1 MGLFGRFKK
10 LDSSLQRGLDNG
22 FARVFGGEVVPT
34 EIDEV
39 LKQYAEE
46 SVMTDAQ
53 GQRLAPSYFQ
63 VLVSTRDYASLTE
76 SRPRLAEEMGDRLSR
91 FIRNQGWRTNEPVT
105 VHLSAHDGLHS
116 GQMRADARFDVPH
129 TDNPSAVNVAI
140 GEDAAGSSGA
150 TPHRNPDGG
159 YEDSYPRAAA
169 EDGHPEWPSSH
180 PGERSLM
187 SQDYDAPSANADAP
201 SEANAPAPGRSLGD
215 LISPTEAPETSRH
228 RGGAAAGTNA
238 VGTAGAGA
246 VHRAAPDFARNQWA
260 DSSGSGEPAETS
272 VPSEPSVPAGST
284 GSAAAQHPEHR
295 PSFPSPAPSPAPSPK
310 PVPEQPH
317 GDQERPAREQQE
329 QGESAVH
336 HGQDG
341 QNQQP
346 GNGFER
352 PVSYPGTEIIVQ
364 TTPSP
369 VRGGVGAEGGERE
382 LKVTLTL
389 RDGSDRTYEL
399 RKGSNIIGRGNGVDL
414 RIPDTGVSRQHADI
428 TWDGY
433 DAVLTDLQSTNGTSV
448 NGTSIENWLLAS
460 GDVISLGHSEIGVE
474 FH

>member
-1 MGLFGRFKK
+1 MSLFGRFKK

-91 FIRNQGWRTNEPVT
+91 FIRNQGWRTNEPVK
-105 VHLSAHDGLHS
+105 VNISAHSGLHS
-116 GQMRADARFDVPH
+116 GQMRADARFDVPR
-129 TDNPSAVNVAI
+129 TEDRSSANVAI
-140 GEDAAGSSGA
+140 GEDAPAQAG
-150 TPHRNPDGG
+150 R
-159 YEDSYPRAAA
+159 
-169 EDGHPEWPSSH
+169 PEWPSSQ
-180 PGERSLM
+180 PGERSLV
-187 SQDYDAPSANADAP
+187 SHDYDAPSSNDDPSSDAQHP
-201 SEANAPAPGRSLGD
+201 NSGRSLGD
-215 LISPTEAPETSRH
+215 LVSSADAQHHHNGSASSA
-228 RGGAAAGTNA
+228 GAAAGA
-238 VGTAGAGA
+238 AGAAAAGA
-246 VHRAAPDFARNQWA
+246 AGARAAGVHRAAPDFARNQWSDQA
-260 DSSGSGEPAETS
+260 EQAENTEAPESPESPVSQEPQES
-272 VPSEPSVPAGST
+272 WEPRDHQ
-284 GSAAAQHPEHR
+284 AQDEE
-295 PSFPSPAPSPAPSPK
+295 K
-310 PVPEQPH
+310 
-317 GDQERPAREQQE
+317 
-329 QGESAVH
+329 ESAVH
-336 HGQDG
+336 
-341 QNQQP
+341 NQQNWQGQQE
-346 GNGFER
+346 GNDFER
-352 PVSYPGTEIIVQ
+352 PVSYPGTEVIVQ
-364 TTPSP
+364 STPSP
-369 VRGGVGAEGGERE
+369 VRGGVGADSGESE
-382 LKVTLTL
+382 LRVTLTL
-389 RDGSDRTYEL
+389 HDGSDRTYEL

-448 NGTSIENWLLAS
+448 NGTPIENWLLAS

>member
-1 MGLFGRFKK
+1 MSLFGRFKR

-91 FIRNQGWRTNEPVT
+91 FIRNQGWRTNEPVK
-105 VHLSAHDGLHS
+105 VNLSAHNGLHS
-116 GQMRADARFDVPH
+116 GQMRADARFDVPR
-129 TDNPSAVNVAI
+129 TENGSSSNVAI
-140 GEDAAGSSGA
+140 GEDAQ
-150 TPHRNPDGG
+150 NP
-159 YEDSYPRAAA
+159 
-169 EDGHPEWPSSH
+169 
-180 PGERSLM
+180 
-187 SQDYDAPSANADAP
+187 N
-201 SEANAPAPGRSLGD
+201 PGRSLGD
-215 LISPTEAPETSRH
+215 LVSPADAQH
-228 RGGAAAGTNA
+228 QGGAAAASA
-238 VGTAGAGA
+238 VGAGA
-246 VHRAAPDFARNQWA
+246 AGAAGVHRAAPDFARNQWSDQGQQA
-260 DSSGSGEPAETS
+260 EDSE
-272 VPSEPSVPAGST
+272 
-284 GSAAAQHPEHR
+284 SAASPGSPEPQESWDSRDHQAQD
-295 PSFPSPAPSPAPSPK
+295 
-310 PVPEQPH
+310 EQK
-317 GDQERPAREQQE
+317 
-329 QGESAVH
+329 ESAVNNQ
-336 HGQDG
+336 QDW
-341 QNQQP
+341 QNQQE
-346 GNGFER
+346 GNDFER
-352 PVSYPGTEIIVQ
+352 PVSYPGTEVIVQ
-364 TTPSP
+364 STPSP
-369 VRGGVGAEGGERE
+369 VRGGVGADGGERE
-382 LKVTLTL
+382 LRVTLTL
-389 RDGSDRTYEL
+389 HDGSNRTYEL

-448 NGTSIENWLLAS
+448 NGTPIENWLLAS

>member
-1 MGLFGRFKK
+1 MSLFGRFKK

-76 SRPRLAEEMGDRLSR
+76 ARPRLAEEMGDRLSR

-105 VHLSAHDGLHS
+105 VNLSAHNGLHS
-116 GQMRADARFDVPH
+116 GQMRADARFDVPR
-129 TDNPSAVNVAI
+129 TEDRPNANVAI
-140 GEDAAGSSGA
+140 GEDSSEQAG
-150 TPHRNPDGG
+150 R
-159 YEDSYPRAAA
+159 
-169 EDGHPEWPSSH
+169 PEWPSSQ
-180 PGERSLM
+180 PGERSLV
-187 SQDYDAPSANADAP
+187 SHDYDAPSSNDDPSSDAQDRDP
-201 SEANAPAPGRSLGD
+201 ERSLGD
-215 LISPTEAPETSRH
+215 LVSPADAQHHHNESAGAAGLAGAT
-228 RGGAAAGTNA
+228 GAAA
-238 VGTAGAGA
+238 AGVAG
-246 VHRAAPDFARNQWA
+246 VHRAAPDFARNQWTDQA
-260 DSSGSGEPAETS
+260 QQAEA
-272 VPSEPSVPAGST
+272 SE
-284 GSAAAQHPEHR
+284 
-295 PSFPSPAPSPAPSPK
+295 SPASEEPHDSQEPWEPRDHQALD
-310 PVPEQPH
+310 EQ
-317 GDQERPAREQQE
+317 EN
-329 QGESAVH
+329 SAVH
-336 HGQDG
+336 
-341 QNQQP
+341 NQQNWP
-346 GNGFER
+346 NQQEGNDFER
-352 PVSYPGTEIIVQ
+352 PVSYPGTEVIVQ
-364 TTPSP
+364 STPSP
-369 VRGGVGAEGGERE
+369 VRGGVGADGSERE
-382 LKVTLTL
+382 LRVTLTL
-389 RDGSDRTYEL
+389 HDGSDRTYEL

-448 NGTSIENWLLAS
+448 NGTPIENWLLAS

>member
-1 MGLFGRFKK
+1 MSLFGRFKK

-91 FIRNQGWRTNEPVT
+91 FIRNQGWRTNEPVK
-105 VHLSAHDGLHS
+105 VNLSAHDGLHS
-116 GQMRADARFDVPH
+116 GQMRADARFDVPR
-129 TDNPSAVNVAI
+129 TEDRSSANVAI
-140 GEDAAGSSGA
+140 GEDAPAQAS
-150 TPHRNPDGG
+150 R
-159 YEDSYPRAAA
+159 
-169 EDGHPEWPSSH
+169 PEWPSSQ
-180 PGERSLM
+180 PGERSLV
-187 SQDYDAPSANADAP
+187 SHDYDAPSSNDDPSSDAQHP
-201 SEANAPAPGRSLGD
+201 NSGRSLGD
-215 LISPTEAPETSRH
+215 LVSSEDAQHHHNGSA
-228 RGGAAAGTNA
+228 GSAGAAAGA
-238 VGTAGAGA
+238 AGAAAAGAGA
-246 VHRAAPDFARNQWA
+246 AGARAAGVHRAAPDFARNQWSDQA
-260 DSSGSGEPAETS
+260 EQAEDTEAPESPESPVSQEPQES
-272 VPSEPSVPAGST
+272 WEPRDHQS
-284 GSAAAQHPEHR
+284 QDEE
-295 PSFPSPAPSPAPSPK
+295 K
-310 PVPEQPH
+310 
-317 GDQERPAREQQE
+317 
-329 QGESAVH
+329 ESAVH
-336 HGQDG
+336 
-341 QNQQP
+341 NQQNWQGQQE
-346 GNGFER
+346 GNDFER
-352 PVSYPGTEIIVQ
+352 PVSYPGTEVIVQ
-364 TTPSP
+364 STPSP
-369 VRGGVGAEGGERE
+369 VRGGVGADSGESE
-382 LKVTLTL
+382 LRVTLTL
-389 RDGSDRTYEL
+389 HDGSDRTYEL

-448 NGTSIENWLLAS
+448 NGTPIENWLLAS

>member
-1 MGLFGRFKK
+1 MSLFGRFKK

-91 FIRNQGWRTNEPVT
+91 FIRNQGWRTNEPVK
-105 VHLSAHDGLHS
+105 VNLSAHDGLHS
-116 GQMRADARFDVPH
+116 GQMRADARFDVPR
-129 TDNPSAVNVAI
+129 TEDRSSANVAI
-140 GEDAAGSSGA
+140 GEDAPAQAG
-150 TPHRNPDGG
+150 R
-159 YEDSYPRAAA
+159 
-169 EDGHPEWPSSH
+169 PEWPSSQ
-180 PGERSLM
+180 PGERSLV
-187 SQDYDAPSANADAP
+187 SHDYDAPSSNDDPSSDAQHP
-201 SEANAPAPGRSLGD
+201 NSGRSLGD
-215 LISPTEAPETSRH
+215 LVSSEDAQHHHNGS
-228 RGGAAAGTNA
+228 AGS
-238 VGTAGAGA
+238 AGAGA
-246 VHRAAPDFARNQWA
+246 AGAAAAGAGAAGARAAGVHRAAPDFARNQWSDQA
-260 DSSGSGEPAETS
+260 EQAEDTEAPESPESPVSQEPQES
-272 VPSEPSVPAGST
+272 WEPRDHQS
-284 GSAAAQHPEHR
+284 QDEE
-295 PSFPSPAPSPAPSPK
+295 K
-310 PVPEQPH
+310 
-317 GDQERPAREQQE
+317 
-329 QGESAVH
+329 ESAVH
-336 HGQDG
+336 
-341 QNQQP
+341 NQQNWQGQQE
-346 GNGFER
+346 GNDCER
-352 PVSYPGTEIIVQ
+352 PVSYPGTEVIVQ
-364 TTPSP
+364 STPSP
-369 VRGGVGAEGGERE
+369 VRGGVGADSGESE
-382 LKVTLTL
+382 LRVTLTL
-389 RDGSDRTYEL
+389 HDGSDRTYEL

-448 NGTSIENWLLAS
+448 NGTPIENWLLAS

>member
-53 GQRLAPSYFQ
+53 GRRLAPSYFQ

-91 FIRNQGWRTNEPVT
+91 FIRNQGWRTNEPVK
-105 VHLSAHDGLHS
+105 VSIFAHDGMHS

-129 TDNPSAVNVAI
+129 TADHSGANVAI
-140 GEDAAGSSGA
+140 GEDFSEQEG
-150 TPHRNPDGG
+150 R
-159 YEDSYPRAAA
+159 
-169 EDGHPEWPSSH
+169 PEWPSSQ
-180 PGERSLM
+180 PGERSLV
-187 SQDYDAPSANADAP
+187 SHNYDAPSSNDAP
-201 SEANAPAPGRSLGD
+201 SNEVQNPSTERSLGD
-215 LISPTEAPETSRH
+215 LVSSAEDQHHHIDSTGAAEGAGAT
-228 RGGAAAGTNA
+228 GAAAGA
-238 VGTAGAGA
+238 AGVGAAGAAG
-246 VHRAAPDFARNQWA
+246 VHRAAPDFVRSQWTDQA
-260 DSSGSGEPAETS
+260 QQVEDSEPRVPQEPQAPQDSSEPHDQQA
-272 VPSEPSVPAGST
+272 SEV
-284 GSAAAQHPEHR
+284 
-295 PSFPSPAPSPAPSPK
+295 
-310 PVPEQPH
+310 
-317 GDQERPAREQQE
+317 QE
-329 QGESAVH
+329 ESAMH
-336 HGQDG
+336 NQQDW
-341 QNQQP
+341 QNQP
-346 GNGFER
+346 EGNDFER
-352 PVSYPGTEIIVQ
+352 PVSYPGTEVIVQ
-364 TTPSP
+364 STPAP
-369 VRGGVGAEGGERE
+369 VRGGVGADGGERE
-382 LKVTLTL
+382 LRVTLTL
-389 RDGSDRTYEL
+389 HDGSDRTYEL
-399 RKGSNIIGRGNGVDL
+399 RNGSNIIGRGNGVDL

-448 NGTSIENWLLAS
+448 NGTPIENWLLAS